1 MQVIMAL
8 QCYAKSSMKKLACLL
23 ALALAPAIAAEFR
36 APAIP
41 LVTSDPYFSIWSMN
55 DRLADDATRHW
66 TGAEQPLTGLVRI
79 DGKTYRMMGNA
90 PRELPSM
97 VQSAVRVLPTRT
109 TYEFESDGVRLSL
122 TFLTPMLPHNLDVLS
137 RPVTYLT
144 WEARAADGAQH
155 AVALYFDAAAPIVV
169 NTPEQEVTWGRFQ
182 APGLAVVRM
191 GGQEQP
197 VLRKYGDNLRID
209 WGYLYVAAPLGE
221 SPASAMASA
230 KDARTAFAAHGTLP
244 DADDLDAPREA
255 REHMPVLAFRFDLGN
270 VAAAPIAR
278 HLILAYDDVY
288 SVEYFHRKLRP
299 YWRRKGA
306 GALDLLNDAER
317 DYTALVSEAGKF
329 DEALM
334 KDLEHAGGAKYAQL
348 AALAYRQSIAAHK
361 LVADIDGTAL
371 FFPKE
376 NFSNGCI
383 GTVDVIY
390 PSSPLFLLMN
400 PRLLEASVTPLLEYA
415 RMGRWPFDFAPHDLG
430 TYPLANGQVYG
441 GGEKTEEDQMPVE
454 ESGNMIL
461 MVAGIAA
468 AEGNAAYAAHY
479 WPQLEKWAAYLKSKG
494 LDPDNQ
500 LCTDDF
506 AGHLAHNANLSL
518 KAILALGAF
527 GKLADLTGHKEE
539 AAAYTAVAR
548 QFAGEWMR
556 MADDGG
562 HYRLAFDKPGTWSQK
577 YNLVWDQLLGLNLF
591 PPEVARKEIAFYKTK
606 ENQYGLPLD
615 NRRDYT
621 KLDWLVWT
629 ATLADSREDFEAI
642 VDPAYRWANETMSRV
657 PLTDWY
663 STMTGKQHGFQARS
677 VVGGVF
683 IKMLSDPAVWKH
695 WAREK

>member
-1 MQVIMAL
+1 
-8 QCYAKSSMKKLACLL
+8 MKNLACLP
-23 ALALAPAIAAEFR
+23 ALLPLLIAPAIAADFR
-36 APAIP
+36 PPAVP
-41 LVTSDPYFSIWSMN
+41 LVTCDPYFSIWSMS

-66 TGAEQPLTGLVRI
+66 TGTEQPLTGLVRI
-79 DGKTYRMMGNA
+79 DEKTYRIMGNA

-97 VQSAVRVLPTRT
+97 VQTAVRVLPTHT
-109 TYEFESDGVRLSL
+109 IYEFESDGVRLSL
-122 TFLTPMLPHNLDVLS
+122 TFLTPLLPRNLDVLS

-144 WEARAADGAQH
+144 WEARAADGARH

-182 APGLAVVRM
+182 VPGLVVARM
-191 GGQEQP
+191 GSQEQP

-209 WGYLYVAAPLGE
+209 WGYLYAAAPAGE
-221 SPASAMASA
+221 GLTGTASAIAGA
-230 KDARTAFAAHGTLP
+230 RDARTAFAAHGTLP
-244 DADDLDAPREA
+244 EADDLDAPRGA
-255 REHMPVLAFRFDLGN
+255 REHMPVLAFRFDLGS
-270 VAAAPIAR
+270 VESAPVSR
-278 HLILAYDDVY
+278 HLILAYDDLY
-288 SVEYFHRKLRP
+288 SIEYFHRKLRP

-306 GALDLLNDAER
+306 GALDLLNDAQR
-317 DYTALVSEAGKF
+317 DYTTLEAQARSF
-329 DEALM
+329 DEELM
-334 KDLEHAGGAKYAQL
+334 ADLERSGGAKYAQL

-361 LVADIDGTAL
+361 LAADIDGTPL

-400 PRLLEASVTPLLEYA
+400 PRLLEASVTPLLDYA

-430 TYPLANGQVYG
+430 TYPQANGQVYG

-461 MVAGIAA
+461 MVAGIAV
-468 AEGNAAYAAHY
+468 AEGDTAYAARY
-479 WPQLEKWAAYLKSKG
+479 WPLLAKWAAYLKSKG
-494 LDPDNQ
+494 LDPENQ

-527 GKLADLTGHKEE
+527 GKLSDLTGHKQE

-556 MADDGG
+556 MAADGD

-577 YNLVWDQLLGLNLF
+577 YNLVWDKLLGLDLF
-591 PPEVARKEIAFYKTK
+591 PRELAQREIAFYKTK
-606 ENQYGLPLD
+606 ENTYGLPLD

-629 ATLADSREDFEAI
+629 ATLAESREDFEAL
-642 VDPAYRWANETMSRV
+642 VDPAYRWADETMSRV

-663 STMTGKQHGFQARS
+663 STVTGKQHGFQARS

-683 IKMLSDPAVWKH
+683 IKMLSDPAVWKK
-695 WAREK
+695 WARER

>member
-1 MQVIMAL
+1 
-8 QCYAKSSMKKLACLL
+8 MKNLACLL
-23 ALALAPAIAAEFR
+23 ALLRLMMIPAIAAEFR
-36 APAIP
+36 PPAVP
-41 LVTSDPYFSIWSMN
+41 LVTCDPYFSIWSMS

-66 TGAEQPLTGLVRI
+66 TGTEQPLTGLVRI
-79 DGKTYRMMGNA
+79 DGKPYRIMGNA

-97 VQSAVRVLPTRT
+97 VQTAVRVLPTRT
-109 TYEFESDGVRLSL
+109 IYEFEGDGVRLSL
-122 TFLTPMLPHNLDVLS
+122 TFLTPLLPRNLDVFS

-144 WEARAADGAQH
+144 WEARATDGARH

-182 APGLAVVRM
+182 VPGLVVARM
-191 GGQEQP
+191 GSQDQP

-209 WGYLYVAAPLGE
+209 WGYLYAAAPAGE
-221 SPASAMASA
+221 GVTSAIASAR
-230 KDARTAFAAHGTLP
+230 DARAAFTAHGTLP

-255 REHMPVLAFRFDLGN
+255 REHMPVLAFRFDLGS
-270 VAAAPIAR
+270 VESAPVSR
-278 HLILAYDDVY
+278 HLILAYDDLY
-288 SVEYFHRKLRP
+288 SIEYFHRKLRP

-306 GALDLLNDAER
+306 GALDLLNDAQR
-317 DYTALVSEAGKF
+317 DYTTLEAQASSF
-329 DEALM
+329 DEELM
-334 KDLEHAGGAKYAQL
+334 ADLERSGGAKYAQL

-361 LVADIDGTAL
+361 LAADIDGTAL

-430 TYPLANGQVYG
+430 TYPQANGQVYG

-461 MVAGIAA
+461 MVAGIAV
-468 AEGNAAYAAHY
+468 AEGDAAYAARY
-479 WPQLEKWAAYLKSKG
+479 WPLLAKWAAYLKSKG
-494 LDPDNQ
+494 LDPENQ

-527 GKLADLTGHKEE
+527 GKLSDMTRHKEE

-556 MADDGG
+556 MAADGD

-577 YNLVWDQLLGLNLF
+577 YNLVWDKLLSLNLF
-591 PPEVARKEIAFYKTK
+591 PPELARQEIAFYKTK
-606 ENQYGLPLD
+606 ENAYGLPLD

-629 ATLADSREDFEAI
+629 ATLADSRADFEAI
-642 VDPAYRWANETMSRV
+642 VDPAYRWADETTSRV

-663 STMTGKQHGFQARS
+663 STVTGKQHGFQARS

-683 IKMLSDPAVWKH
+683 IKMLTDPVMWKK
-695 WAREK
+695 WARER